1 MITTGTE
8 QRRSKDARPTETRER
23 LLAGAR
29 TVVARDGLGSTTSRG
44 IADAAEVNLA
54 AITYHFGSKDELIAA
69 ALVDEVRRLA
79 EPVLAVLGDDTDPA
93 SRLLTAVTMLESSF
107 ERRRADV
114 PLFLAAVSGATNSP
128 ALARD
133 FAALWSELRTRLA
146 AEVAELRAAS
156 LVPGWVEPDAMA
168 ALVLTVISGVAVA
181 AVVDPD
187 GPDHRAVGGQLASL
201 LLASRE
207 ST

>member
-1 MITTGTE
+1 
-8 QRRSKDARPTETRER
+8 
-23 LLAGAR
+23 
-29 TVVARDGLGSTTSRG
+29 VVARDGLGSTTSRG

-114 PLFLAAVSGATNSP
+114 PLFLAAVSGAANSP

-181 AVVDPD
+181 AIVDPD

>member
-29 TVVARDGLGSTTSRG
+29 TVVARDGLDSTTSRG

-114 PLFLAAVSGATNSP
+114 PIFLAAVSGAANSP

-181 AVVDPD
+181 AIVDPD

>member
-8 QRRSKDARPTETRER
+8 QRRSKGARPTETRER

-29 TVVARDGLGSTTSRG
+29 TVVARDGLGSTTSRA

-114 PLFLAAVSGATNSP
+114 PLFLAAVSGAANSP

-181 AVVDPD
+181 AIVDPD